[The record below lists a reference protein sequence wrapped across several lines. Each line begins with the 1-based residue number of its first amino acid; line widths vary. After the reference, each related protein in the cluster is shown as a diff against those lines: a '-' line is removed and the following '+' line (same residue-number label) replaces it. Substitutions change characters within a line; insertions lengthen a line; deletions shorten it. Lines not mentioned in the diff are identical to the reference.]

1 MKFELCAV
9 LNWSFK
15 KPRGLVR
22 VYVYYFYYQFFEII
36 IIIHRAFIASLLLS
50 DALLADVCFYVFI
63 IPFLLGLYVI
73 FIDLAARIK

>member
-1 MKFELCAV
+1 MFTI
-9 LNWSFK
+9 FIII
-15 KPRGLVR
+15 
-22 VYVYYFYYQFFEII
+22 FEII